1 MDKDK
6 VTIYDVADHAGVA
19 ISTVSRV
26 LNDSPEVSP
35 ETRERVKSAIETL
48 EFRPDRTA
56 KMLAQRHTN
65 WLAVAVPSSTS
76 QFYNELLKGVK
87 DCLREHDI
95 DLLLCNLGSAAPR
108 ETLWRF
114 LTRGTVDALL
124 LASLPV
130 DDRLV
135 HELKMLHAPVV
146 LIGDK
151 SEHFDCF
158 YWDDEAGAHAATSH
172 LTEMGHHR
180 IGMITANV
188 WDSKLVDNDVA
199 RLRVE
204 GYRRALEEADIE
216 FNADLVQSGRTLKH
230 AGFSEEAGYEAMQK
244 LLAIEPDISAV
255 FASSDVQAI
264 GAWNALRDAGRQ
276 IPDEAAIVGY
286 DDIKISRYIGLSSV
300 DQRMQQIGYRA
311 SEMLLARSAGSRS
324 DAPTSECIIPELKIR
339 NSSSKQWQSRQ

>member
-1 MDKDK
+1 MDKGK
-6 VTIYDVADHAGVA
+6 VTIYDVADRAGVA

-35 ETRERVKSAIETL
+35 DTRARVQAAIEYL

-56 KMLAQRHTN
+56 KMLAQRQTD

-76 QFYNELLKGVK
+76 QFYNEMLKGVK

-146 LIGDK
+146 VIGEQSD
-151 SEHFDCF
+151 HFDCF
-158 YWDDEAGAHAATSH
+158 YWDDEAGAFAATAH
-172 LTEMGHHR
+172 LVENGHRR

-188 WDSKLVDNDVA
+188 WDSKLVDTRVA
-199 RLRVE
+199 GLRVE
-204 GYRRALEEADIE
+204 GYRRALEEAGIE
-216 FNADLVQSGRTLKH
+216 FDADLVQSGRTLKH

-244 LLAIEPDISAV
+244 LLAIDESISAV
-255 FASSDVQAI
+255 FASSDVQAL

-276 IPDEAAIVGY
+276 VPGEAAIVGY

-311 SEMLLARSAGSRS
+311 SELLLARSAGSRS
-324 DAPTSECIIPELKIR
+324 DGPISECVTPELKIR
-339 NSSSKQWQSRQ
+339 SSSSKQWEAKS